1 MRISDWSSDVCS
13 SDLGEA
19 AEEAARDIATLPAG
33 LVRVAAPMTFGMA
46 YLAPVIA
53 EFLDAHPGI
62 EIDLNLSDAQVDIV
76 AEGFDVALRI
86 AALPDSSLRARRL
99 CGIAVHVVAAP
110 AYLDRHGRPTH
121 PAQLADHARL
131 RDRQSVG
138 WGTKGAEQV

>member
-19 AEEAARDIATLPAG
+19 AEEAARDSATLPAG

-99 CGIAVHVVAAP
+99 CGIAVRSEEHTSE
-110 AYLDRHGRPTH
+110 L
-121 PAQLADHARL
+121 
-131 RDRQSVG
+131 QSLL
-138 WGTKGAEQV
+138 

>member
-1 MRISDWSSDVCS
+1 
-13 SDLGEA
+13 
-19 AEEAARDIATLPAG
+19 
-33 LVRVAAPMTFGMA
+33 MTFGMA
-46 YLAPVIA
+46 YLAPGIA

-121 PAQLADHARL
+121 PAQLAEHECIDRKSTRL
-131 RDRQSVG
+131 NSSH
-138 WGTKGAEQV
+138 

>member
-1 MRISDWSSDVCS
+1 
-13 SDLGEA
+13 
-19 AEEAARDIATLPAG
+19 
-33 LVRVAAPMTFGMA
+33 MTFGMA

-121 PAQLADHARL
+121 PAQPAAHEIGQPPCREEVCPAG
-131 RDRQSVG
+131 V
-138 WGTKGAEQV
+138 

>member
-19 AEEAARDIATLPAG
+19 AEEAARDSATLPAG

-86 AALPDSSLRARRL
+86 DA
-99 CGIAVHVVAAP
+99 
-110 AYLDRHGRPTH
+110 LDRKSIGVGKSVSGRVDPGG
-121 PAQLADHARL
+121 R
-131 RDRQSVG
+131 RIIK
-138 WGTKGAEQV
+138 TKNSNKTVIMLNY